1 MQRERYG
8 VVKDERDA
16 YHELQDQFSAQLDM
30 AFQQVEMTSQEKDR
44 VLAECNQ
51 LKKDMEDSEFFLKK
65 MGTLVGVGYIFR
77 HLISEAF
84 SFCTL
89 LSNPLDG

>member
-30 AFQQVEMTSQEKDR
+30 AFQQVEISSQEKDQA
-44 VLAECNQ
+44 LAE
-51 LKKDMEDSEFFLKK
+51 LVKAKKVVADAEYFIKK
-65 MGTLVGVGYIFR
+65 LGTLVGVI
-77 HLISEAF
+77 
-84 SFCTL
+84 
-89 LSNPLDG
+89 

>member
-30 AFQQVEMTSQEKDR
+30 AFQQVELSSQEKDR
-44 VLAECNQ
+44 VQAE
-51 LKKDMEDSEFFLKK
+51 LTKAIKDTADAKYYMKKL
-65 MGTLVGVGYIFR
+65 GTLVGVCYNR
-77 HLISEAF
+77 
-84 SFCTL
+84 
-89 LSNPLDG
+89 